1 MAFVALYGLFVGK
14 TTASFP
20 QKPIQGPREQ
30 NDNYSWCLVI
40 NILKTVEEGM
50 VKLTRYGNVH

>member
-1 MAFVALYGLFVGK
+1 MAFMALYGLFVGK

-30 NDNYSWCLVI
+30 NDNSSCCLVI
-40 NILKTVEEGM
+40 NILKTVEGM